1 MTLQNLKRNLITLLV
16 FMTCFSNLSCAVQ
29 VKKIKP
35 NRTAFALV
43 KVVVNVKVPECVDK
57 NKKEKDCVL
66 KDLGTKAALGS
77 GTFFTYKGK
86 SAFISAGHV
95 CLGPAYGVWS
105 TLPDNSQVK
114 TKITLRSYTGHIVEG
129 KIVYVNLEN
138 DFCILEAKHPKNIE
152 LPKVSILKPIKDDEF
167 YAISAPAS
175 IFDTG
180 MVPVVEGK
188 YQGDSML
195 WSFYTISTAAGASG
209 APIYNKQNRIVGVIQ
224 RTNSIYND
232 VALSI
237 KWGDLTKLL
246 NRYDEIVREN
256 LESIIE

>member
-1 MTLQNLKRNLITLLV
+1 MTYQKFRKSLFAFLV
-16 FMTCFSNLSCAVQ
+16 FLTCVTNLSCAVQ
-29 VKKIKP
+29 TKRIKP
-35 NRTAFALV
+35 NRSAFALV
-43 KVVVNVKVPECVDK
+43 KVVVNVKIPECIDEK
-57 NKKEKDCVL
+57 NQKKECVL

-77 GTFFTYKGK
+77 GTFFSYKGNA
-86 SAFISAGHV
+86 AFMSAGHV

-114 TKITLRSYTGHIVEG
+114 TKITLKSYTGHIIEG
-129 KIVYVNLEN
+129 KIVYVNLKN
-138 DFCILEAKHPKNIE
+138 DLCVLEATHPNKIT
-152 LPKVSILKPIKDDEF
+152 LPKVSVLKPIRDEDF
-167 YAISAPAS
+167 YAVAAPAS
-175 IFDTG
+175 IFDAG

-195 WSFYTISTAAGASG
+195 WSFYTLSTAAGASG

-232 VALSI
+232 IALSI
-237 KWGDLTKLL
+237 KWPDLIKLL
-246 NRYDEIVREN
+246 DRYDEIKKEK

>member
-1 MTLQNLKRNLITLLV
+1 MMLRNLHKNLFAFLV
-16 FMTCFSNLSCAVQ
+16 FLTSFSNLSCAVQ
-29 VKKIKP
+29 KKQLKP

-57 NKKEKDCVL
+57 DKKVKECTL

-95 CLGPAYGVWS
+95 CLGPAFGVWGS
-105 TLPDNSQVK
+105 LPDNSQVK
-114 TKITLRSYTGHIVEG
+114 TKITLKSYTGHLVEG

-138 DFCILEAKHPKNIE
+138 DFCVLEARHPNKID
-152 LPKVSILKPIKDDEF
+152 LPKVSSLKPIKDDEF
-167 YAISAPAS
+167 YAVAAPAS
-175 IFDTG
+175 IFDVG

-209 APIYNKQNRIVGVIQ
+209 APIYNRQNRIVGVIQ
-224 RTNSIYND
+224 RTNSVYND
-232 VALSI
+232 IALSI
-237 KWGDLTKLL
+237 KWTDLIKLL
-246 NRYDEIVREN
+246 DRYDEIKREN